1 MIMVIDT
8 FLRPNPT
15 FIFNCYAEEA
25 GLTVRFQRLSGVND
39 GWEVNDLDC
48 LSVIERPAS

>member
-1 MIMVIDT
+1 MLNDNLSKAI
-8 FLRPNPT
+8 PT
-15 FIFNCYAEEA
+15 SIFNCYAEEA

-39 GWEVNDLDC
+39 GWEVNDLYC